1 MRSVNRTINQE
12 ILDLGRAK
20 FDEISGFA
28 DMDRDKNGF
37 IILKPS
43 AANVDRQK
51 AELTTNISS
60 LEMKLKEYREKQE
73 KIKKIQKSDDY
84 KESKK
89 AMSKKK
95 IKKKKASLLEMVF
108 NDADADAE
116 SEDEDDEI
124 DEDADGTYID
134 KKKKPEKKKASNT
147 LETTYGKRFSP
158 VVSMLYDTITEFD
171 QIASDID
178 QDLKNSKNSSR
189 TMYRSSQIGNLISAK
204 NSKLSAVKELA
215 SVAKTLFDLEYKKE
229 HEKKMMEGSNSNKAV
244 ASIAAKYLSGSLD
257 ELESSGGKKKKKD
270 KKGKKSPLGI
280 NRVVDDDDDEEYG
293 SISKNGKDHDEGPLD
308 DAGKRALSKEFAAS
322 LVKHKNDIKF
332 TPWEKNIGIEGTYNV
347 IVVADPTD
355 LNSWRF
361 AAIDAKSGKEITD
374 FKDKYKDLLPKKK
387 KCRLQIDL
395 GKMRAFD
402 RNSAKTYKL
411 VCSK

>member
-37 IILKPS
+37 IILKLS

-108 NDADADAE
+108 NDADAAAE

-124 DEDADGTYID
+124 DEDADGIYID

-178 QDLKNSKNSSR
+178 QDLKSSKNTSR

-215 SVAKTLFDLEYKKE
+215 SVAKTLSDLEYKKE

-257 ELESSGGKKKKKD
+257 ELESSGSKKKKKD

-280 NRVVDDDDDEEYG
+280 NRVVTDDDDEEYG
-293 SISKNGKDHDEGPLD
+293 SISKNGKDRDEGSLD

-332 TPWEKNIGIEGTYNV
+332 TPWEKNIGIEGSYNI
-347 IVVADPTD
+347 IVVVDPTD
-355 LNSWRF
+355 LDSWRF
-361 AAIDAKSGKEITD
+361 AAIDVKSGKEIPD

-395 GKMRAFD
+395 NKMRAYD
-402 RNSAKTYKL
+402 KNSAKTYKL
-411 VCSK
+411 VCK

>member
-28 DMDRDKNGF
+28 DMDRDNNGF

-73 KIKKIQKSDDY
+73 KIKKIQRSDDY

-116 SEDEDDEI
+116 SEDEDDI

-178 QDLKNSKNSSR
+178 QDLKSSKNSSR

-215 SVAKTLFDLEYKKE
+215 SVAKTLSDLEYKKE

-280 NRVVDDDDDEEYG
+280 NRVVTDDDDEEYG

-347 IVVADPTD
+347 IVVVDPTD
-355 LNSWRF
+355 LDSWRF
-361 AAIDAKSGKEITD
+361 AAIDAKSGKEISD

-387 KCRLQIDL
+387 KCRMNIDL
-395 GKMRAFD
+395 SKMRAFD
-402 RNSAKTYKL
+402 RASAKTYKL